1 MIRTKNLIHPGEI
14 LKEEF
19 LDPMGISQNRLA
31 LDLHV
36 PAPRVNAIVRGKRA
50 ITADT
55 AVRLGVYF
63 GTGPE
68 FWQNLQ
74 SHYDLGL
81 AQKKLDSERFSI
93 LPFLRTAAAL

>member
-31 LDLHV
+31 LD
-36 PAPRVNAIVRGKRA
+36 
-50 ITADT
+50 
-55 AVRLGVYF
+55 F

-74 SHYDLGL
+74 SHYDLCI
-81 AQKKLDSERFSI
+81 AQKKLDAERFSI

>member
-1 MIRTKNLIHPGEI
+1 MIRTKNLVHPGEI

-19 LDPMGISQNRLA
+19 MDPMNLSQNRLA
-31 LDLHV
+31 LDLRIPV
-36 PAPRVNAIVRGKRA
+36 PRVNAIVHGRRA

-55 AVRLGVYF
+55 AVRLGIYF

-74 SHYDLGL
+74 SHYDLCL

-93 LPFLRTAAAL
+93 LPALRTAAAL